1 MSTELRVGAPEETIL
16 STQSNLVRTYE
27 ELGQYESA
35 LSLQRDVYSRRLK
48 LSGEDGEY
56 TLIVANNYADCL
68 NRLRR
73 FEEAKSVLCKTMPV
87 AQRVLGEHI
96 LTIKMRIVYAY
107 ALYGDSDAT
116 LDDLREA
123 VTTLEETS
131 RTARRVLG
139 GAHPITGVIERSL
152 EEARLTLARALAK
165 SARGPRTGL

>member
-1 MSTELRVGAPEETIL
+1 M
-16 STQSNLVRTYE
+16 
-27 ELGQYESA
+27 
-35 LSLQRDVYSRRLK
+35 
-48 LSGEDGEY
+48 
-56 TLIVANNYADCL
+56 
-68 NRLRR
+68 
-73 FEEAKSVLCKTMPV
+73 LCKTMPV

-131 RTARRVLG
+131 RTARRVMG

-165 SARGPRTGL
+165 SARGPRTGLQSP